1 MSKST
6 LTRRALVASTAAIP
20 VAALPLIAAQA
31 ATEPDHLAFA
41 LIERFKE
48 ASAIF
53 GRAATAE
60 EQAIDSF
67 RDKFGELR
75 PDALSKEVREGFAEK
90 FPEVGLHKC
99 RISNH
104 EQIEKCR
111 AKFGDEVVEAL
122 HDELRHQTK
131 VYDETVEPL
140 ELAKDDALDR
150 WNSALQALVQTPP
163 ETIEGLAAVLAF
175 VSTDQA
181 AVENLDDMEELL
193 KTLAAH
199 TARLARLS

>member
-1 MSKST
+1 MSNLS
-6 LTRRALVASTAAIP
+6 RRSLVAGAASLP
-20 VAALPLIAAQA
+20 ALAAGSAAAVAIEAA
-31 ATEPDHLAFA
+31 PDSASA
-41 LIERFKE
+41 LIECFKE

-53 GRAATAE
+53 GRAAAAE
-60 EQAIDSF
+60 EQAIDNF

-99 RISNH
+99 RISTH
-104 EQIEKCR
+104 EQIEKCG
-111 AKFGDEVVEAL
+111 AKFGDEVIEVL

-131 VYDETVEPL
+131 VYDETVKPL

-181 AVENLDDMEELL
+181 AVENLDDTEELL

-199 TARLARLS
+199 TANLARLS

>member
-1 MSKST
+1 
-6 LTRRALVASTAAIP
+6 
-20 VAALPLIAAQA
+20 
-31 ATEPDHLAFA
+31 
-41 LIERFKE
+41 
-48 ASAIF
+48 
-53 GRAATAE
+53 
-60 EQAIDSF
+60 
-67 RDKFGELR
+67 
-75 PDALSKEVREGFAEK
+75 VREGFAEK

-99 RISNH
+99 RISTH

-175 VSTDQA
+175 VSTDQE
-181 AVENLDDMEELL
+181 AVENVRHRTTRSKGCLSN
-193 KTLAAH
+193 KTALAMTFKLAQSAETSWH
-199 TARLARLS
+199 RLRGYNHLPKIIMGVKFNDGIEVVRSQAQTAAA